1 MLKIS
6 VTGPPKKKKRKKSKV
21 QFVPFPSFYFP
32 LPRLGPGDIF
42 TPLPPSFGTL
52 SVCVPWLTAAFHRFP
67 GLSVLAR
74 GFKVVVEARGH
85 GEGRGV
91 IMKSSPQLLLPNL
104 PSSPFVSLCLYTSLP
119 PFSSPP
125 SCITASCRKPLF
137 VHAYQ
142 VLLFAHFIIP
152 PTLFWLNIC
161 YSDCIRS
168 KVLVWNL

>member
-1 MLKIS
+1 MLKIC
-6 VTGPPKKKKRKKSKV
+6 VTGPPKKTKKSNLFLFRHFISRYLV
-21 QFVPFPSFYFP
+21 WVRGTFLPPIFP
-32 LPRLGPGDIF
+32 L
-42 TPLPPSFGTL
+42 
-52 SVCVPWLTAAFHRFP
+52 SVLCLCVPWLTAAFHRFP
-67 GLSVLAR
+67 GLLVLAR

-119 PFSSPP
+119 PFSSSP

-142 VLLFAHFIIP
+142 VLLFALFIIP
-152 PTLFWLNIC
+152 HTLFWLNIC
-161 YSDCIRS
+161 YSDCILS
-168 KVLVWNL
+168 KALVWNL

>member
-1 MLKIS
+1 MLKIC
-6 VTGPPKKKKRKKSKV
+6 VTGPPKKKKKI
-21 QFVPFPSFYFP
+21 QFVPFPSFYFK

-42 TPLPPSFGTL
+42 TPHLPSFGPL

-67 GLSVLAR
+67 GLLVLAR
-74 GFKVVVEARGH
+74 GFKVVVEAWGH
-85 GEGRGV
+85 REGRGL

-104 PSSPFVSLCLYTSLP
+104 PSSLFVSLCLYTSLP
-119 PFSSPP
+119 SLSSSP

-142 VLLFAHFIIP
+142 VLLFALFIIP

-161 YSDCIRS
+161 YSDCIWS
-168 KVLVWNL
+168 KASVWNL